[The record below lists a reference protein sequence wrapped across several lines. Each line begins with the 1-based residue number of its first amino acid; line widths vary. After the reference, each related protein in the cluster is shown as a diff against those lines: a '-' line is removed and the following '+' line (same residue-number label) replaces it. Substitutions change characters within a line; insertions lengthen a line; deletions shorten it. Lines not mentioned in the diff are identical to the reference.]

1 MKIARKHEFGKVR
14 GWEFGWSPVGRPLM
28 TVICY
33 RVGTVLIDTALSHM
47 RPSVLRMVRDEGIKT
62 VLLTHCH
69 EDHSGNAAAIKA
81 EWGIPIYGG
90 KLTAEKLARPSRIFP
105 YQHLI
110 WGAADPLEVH
120 VLEDA
125 WEESGF
131 RFVPI
136 HTPGHS
142 KGHMAYLVPEE
153 GWLFSG
159 DLYLSHRV
167 KYFRA
172 DENIRQQIDSLK
184 KVLMLDFDALYC
196 AHHPKPANGKEFI
209 RQKLQ
214 YLEDI
219 YGKTAELASKGMDS
233 TAIMKALHLREDW
246 KIKLL
251 CYGNVSMENIVR
263 SALSS
268 QERWTAGK

>member
-1 MKIARKHEFGKVR
+1 MKIIRKHEFGKVR

-33 RVGTVLIDTALSHM
+33 RVGGVLIDTALSHM
-47 RPSVLRMVRDEGIKT
+47 RASVLKMVKEEGIKT

-69 EDHSGNAAAIKA
+69 EDHSGNAAAINA
-81 EWGIPIYGG
+81 ELGIPIYGG
-90 KLTAEKLARPSRIFP
+90 KLTAEKLARPFPIFP
-105 YQHLI
+105 YQRLI
-110 WGAADPLEVH
+110 WGAADPVEVH
-120 VLEDA
+120 VLENP
-125 WEESGF
+125 WVESGF

-136 HTPGHS
+136 PTPGHS
-142 KGHMAYLVPEE
+142 KGHVAWLVPEE

-159 DLYLSHRV
+159 DLYLSHRI

-172 DENIRQQIDSLK
+172 DENIRLQIDSLK
-184 KVLMLDFDALYC
+184 KVLKLDFDALFC

-209 RQKLQ
+209 RLKLQ

-219 YGKTAELASKGMDS
+219 YGKTAELASRGMDS
-233 TAIMKALHLREDW
+233 AAIMKALHLKEDW

-263 SALSS
+263 SSLKS
-268 QERWTAGK
+268 QARSAADK